1 MSRRFFAADARVIV
15 AVVPLACAACQHVPP
30 APIDAA
36 KNAERIAARSLTGAA
51 LHDDLARHGLAVAP
65 NGAWSLD
72 QLTFAAWTLRTDL
85 AVARSEFAA
94 ARAAAAVAG
103 RRPNP
108 TVTTTTE
115 RVVDSGTAAPWV
127 LGAAVGLTLETGGK
141 REIRRQRAAAEQQAL
156 EWQFGEAL
164 WSARAEVRAALLD
177 LAFAREAVALDEDE
191 SRFTRAFL
199 AWVDMRLA
207 HGAATT
213 PERLAA
219 VQAANESDS
228 RRSLD
233 AAALAGAA
241 ATLAAAVGVAP
252 AEIERARPQAPD
264 LAALP
269 TLSEADVGQARDAAL
284 VNRLDVRRALADYD
298 AAEQGLRAA
307 VAAQYPDITLA
318 PGYLHDQSDHK
329 ITFGLDLP
337 LLLRGKTS
345 AAIAQAIAERA
356 VAAARF
362 DDVQAAALAAVDVGL
377 AQYRAARDA
386 LAAAEQ
392 AEADASAA
400 VAAAERALAAGA
412 VSRGE
417 LLSAEI
423 ARVGLRRSA
432 FTARRAAID
441 SVTAIE
447 NGLERPLFPPSS
459 LEPAGAIGEL
469 LVRQP

>member
-1 MSRRFFAADARVIV
+1 LS
-15 AVVPLACAACQHVPP
+15 
-30 APIDAA
+30 
-36 KNAERIAARSLTGAA
+36 GAA
-51 LHDDLARHGLAVAP
+51 LRDDLARHGLAVSAD
-65 NGAWSLD
+65 GRWSLD
-72 QLTFAAWTLRTDL
+72 QLTFAAWALRTDL

-94 ARAAAAVAG
+94 ARAAGVAAG

-108 TVTTTTE
+108 TLTTTTE
-115 RVVDSGTAAPWV
+115 RVIDAGAAAPWV
-127 LGAAVGLTLETGGK
+127 LGAAVGLPLETGGK
-141 REIRRQRAAAEQQAL
+141 REIRRRRAAAEQQAL

-177 LAFAREAVALDEDE
+177 LAFAREAVALDDDE
-191 SRFTRAFL
+191 ARLTRDFL
-199 AWVDMRLA
+199 SWVDTRLA

-228 RRSLD
+228 RRATD
-233 AAALAGAA
+233 TAAAAGAV

-252 AEIERARPQAPD
+252 GELENARPQMPD

-269 TLSEADVGQARDAAL
+269 ALAEADLGRARDAAL

-298 AAEQGLRAA
+298 VAEQALREA

-318 PGYLHDQSDHK
+318 PGYLLDQSDHK

-337 LLLRGKTS
+337 LPLRGNAS
-345 AAIAQAIAERA
+345 AAIRRAIAERA

-362 DDVQAAALAAVDVGL
+362 DDVQATALAAIDVGL
-377 AQYRAARDA
+377 AQYLAARAA
-386 LAAAEQ
+386 LGAAEQ
-392 AEADASAA
+392 AEADASGA
-400 VAAAERALAAGA
+400 VAAAERQLAAGA

-417 LLSAEI
+417 VLSAEI

-432 FTARRAAID
+432 FAARRAAVD

-447 NGLERPLFPPSS
+447 NGLERPLFPASS
-459 LEPAGAIGEL
+459 LEPAGAIDEQL